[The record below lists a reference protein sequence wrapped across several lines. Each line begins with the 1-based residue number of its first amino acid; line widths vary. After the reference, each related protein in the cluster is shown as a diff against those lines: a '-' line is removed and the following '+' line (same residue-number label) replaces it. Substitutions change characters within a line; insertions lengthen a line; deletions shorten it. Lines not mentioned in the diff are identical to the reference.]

1 MENIKDFLS
10 MSEEEKIRRIKSLDP
25 KEVIRILTSVGTNA
39 LSAELLNQ
47 LAVAYNNSIQPE
59 KAMETLD
66 LVKEQERD
74 AKWYYR
80 YGYACAAISSRLQ
93 EKKFL
98 YQWKALEMIE
108 KAITGS
114 KTQEVIDWCREIM
127 DLRSD
132 LTELAKMNPSSFPR
146 LSAYY
151 LKAQP
156 DNEGS
161 EEKEKY
167 KKVSAIEWIFNQKEY
182 LPDAFARDFNM
193 YMTKRYPDD
202 WSEGMADEFVLEEP
216 EILVTYEAWIRS
228 PAQLHDN
235 ERLNEEDDLKEE
247 NKDNDMWQVE
257 IMAHLKADNGKAF
270 TLQELIF
277 KLQNLMA
284 DKELGDHVFL
294 EGMEYEGHEC
304 EGNGLIDDPDGIPVF
319 YVCCGS

>member
-1 MENIKDFLS
+1 MENLKDFLS

-25 KEVIRILTSVGTNA
+25 EEVIRILTSVGTNA

-114 KTQEVIDWCREIM
+114 KTQEVIDWCLEIM

>member
-1 MENIKDFLS
+1 MENLKDFLS

-25 KEVIRILTSVGTNA
+25 EEVIRILISVGTNA

-80 YGYACAAISSRLQ
+80 YGYAYAAISLRLQ

-114 KTQEVIDWCREIM
+114 KTPEVIDWCLEMM
-127 DLRSD
+127 DLRPD
-132 LTELAKMNPSSFPR
+132 LTQLAKMNPSSFPR

-151 LKAQP
+151 LKARP

-161 EEKEKY
+161 GEEEKY
-167 KKVSAIEWIFNQKEY
+167 KKVSAIEWIFNQ
-182 LPDAFARDFNM
+182 
-193 YMTKRYPDD
+193 
-202 WSEGMADEFVLEEP
+202 
-216 EILVTYEAWIRS
+216 
-228 PAQLHDN
+228 
-235 ERLNEEDDLKEE
+235 
-247 NKDNDMWQVE
+247 
-257 IMAHLKADNGKAF
+257 
-270 TLQELIF
+270 QE
-277 KLQNLMA
+277 
-284 DKELGDHVFL
+284 
-294 EGMEYEGHEC
+294 
-304 EGNGLIDDPDGIPVF
+304 
-319 YVCCGS
+319 